1 MKNLKFQQLSL
12 LSRREKKA
20 RVETFSEFDNAVIG
34 QNDTGKSSFIKSIY
48 AAFGADPAKN
58 NDTWRTAQANILLDF
73 TIDNQAYR
81 ILRSGN
87 LFGIFDPDNNLL
99 ISGSSVTKVIGPF
112 VAELLDFKLKLSP
125 RFGSPVVP
133 PPAFCFLPFYV
144 DQDSGW
150 QKTWSSFESLQMFT
164 KHADTMSN
172 FHTGIRPKEYYIA
185 KAARDEA
192 QRLLKQLE
200 EERSALERAAKRL
213 EGSRDPMGI
222 ALEPELFELRI
233 KALLEKTN
241 TLQEKYDEIKERLGR
256 KSSKRSLVVEEIEIT
271 KSALRELDSDFQYTD
286 KVIEDIVVCPTC
298 GTEHQNDFVNRFG
311 LVADADA
318 CRTFLSEAR
327 EALIKIEK
335 DMNSE
340 LARLKTYGDQISEID
355 EILEEARGEVTLRD
369 MLKDESERL
378 IDGTIKEGFAEL
390 DADIRSQQSK
400 IERSEGEMA
409 TISNTKRRA
418 GIVDFYADKLAKF
431 VKILDADTL
440 KKRDYKTVNPTIHE
454 TGSDLPRA
462 HLAYYYAILHTIK
475 EYSTSCMCPIII
487 DTPIQQDQD
496 EANAKKMIDFA
507 FSQKPEGA
515 QVILGTVSLHGVKI
529 EDKVISMKTKKSLLS
544 SNAYNLVLEDMDPL
558 LDKLLTAS

>member
-1 MKNLKFQQLSL
+1 MKNLKFQKLSL
-12 LSRREKKA
+12 LSRREKRA
-20 RVETFSEFDNAVIG
+20 RVESFSQGDNAVIG

-58 NDTWRTAQANILLDF
+58 NDAWRAVQANLLLDF
-73 TIDNQAYR
+73 SIDDQAYR

-87 LFGIFDPDNNLL
+87 LYGIFDPENNLL
-99 ISGSSVTKVIGPF
+99 VSGSSVTSVIGPF
-112 VAELLDFKLKLSP
+112 MAELLDFRLKLSP
-125 RFGSPVVP
+125 RFGSPMVP

-144 DQDSGW
+144 DQDAGW

-185 KAARDEA
+185 KAIKDEA

-200 EERSALERAAKRL
+200 EERSALDRAAKRL
-213 EGSRDPMGI
+213 ESSRDPVGI
-222 ALEPELFELRI
+222 ALEPKLFETRI

-241 TLQEKYDEIKERLGR
+241 KLQVQYDEIKERLGR
-256 KSSKRSLVVEEIEIT
+256 KSTKRALVIEEIEIT
-271 KSALRELDSDFQYTD
+271 KSALKELDSDFKYTD
-286 KVIEDIVVCPTC
+286 TVSDDIVVCPTC
-298 GTEHQNDFVNRFG
+298 GTEHQNDFINRFG

-327 EALIKIEK
+327 ENLIKIDK

-355 EILEEARGEVTLRD
+355 GILEETRGEVKLRD
-369 MLKDESERL
+369 MLRDESERL
-378 IDGTIKEGFAEL
+378 IDGTIREQFSEL
-390 DADIRSQQSK
+390 DSDIGTQRAKMEQSDA
-400 IERSEGEMA
+400 EMA
-409 TISNTKRRA
+409 VISNNKRRKR
-418 GIVDFYADKLAKF
+418 IVDFYGDKLAKF

-440 KKRDYKTVNPTIHE
+440 KKRDYQTVNPTIHE

-462 HLAYYYAILHTIK
+462 HLAYYYAILHTIN
-475 EYSTSCMCPIII
+475 EFSTSCMCPIVV

-496 EANAKKMIDFA
+496 EENAKKMIDFA
-507 FSQKPEGA
+507 FSQKPAGS
-515 QVILGTVSLHGVKI
+515 QVILGTVSLHGVKF
-529 EDKVISMKTKKSLLS
+529 EDKIIKMQQKKSLLS
-544 SNAYNLVLEDMDPL
+544 SSQYNVVLEDMDPL
-558 LDKLLTAS
+558 LDKLLSAS